1 MIGEIDMDLGIKDK
15 VVLITAASKGLGFAI
30 AEAMLAEGAQVAIS
44 SRSEVGI
51 KKAAGDLSQNGKYDV
66 FSVAADLSVR
76 EDVTRLMDEVLN
88 HFGQIDILV
97 CNTGGPKTA
106 DFTDTGYEDWMSGLE
121 MMLFPV
127 LEMTKRAIPKMQENK
142 WGRIIF
148 MTSTWVKQPRKSGV
162 ISTMARSAISGL
174 SKHLSNE
181 LAKDNI
187 LVNQVLPG
195 PTWTDRSREIT
206 ARLAKQRG
214 VPVETIKA
222 EIAEEI
228 PLGRYGQAEEIA
240 NAVLFMSSERAAFI
254 TGAALQVDGGQ
265 IKSTF

>member
-1 MIGEIDMDLGIKDK
+1 MDLGINGK
-15 VVLITAASKGLGFAI
+15 VVLVTAASKGLGYAV
-30 AEAMLAEGAQVAIS
+30 AEAMLAEGASVAIS
-44 SRSEVGI
+44 SRSKESI
-51 KKAAGDLSQNGKYDV
+51 KKAAEELSQGGKYDV
-66 FSVAADLSVR
+66 FSVAADLSNQDEV
-76 EDVTRLMDEVLN
+76 ERLMDQVLH
-88 HFGQIDILV
+88 HFGQVDILI
-97 CNTGGPKTA
+97 CNTGGPKTSDFVDTA
-106 DFTDTGYEDWMSGLE
+106 DGDWKDGMD

-127 LEMTKRAIPKMQENK
+127 LQMTKRVIPKMKENK

-181 LAKDNI
+181 LASDNI

-195 PTWTDRSREIT
+195 PTWTDRSKEIT
-206 ARLAKQRG
+206 RRLSEARG
-214 VPVETIKA
+214 VPVEVIKE

-228 PLGRYGQAEEIA
+228 PLGRYGTADEIA
-240 NAVLFMSSERAAFI
+240 NAVTFLASEKASFI

-265 IKSTF
+265 IKATI

>member
-1 MIGEIDMDLGIKDK
+1 MDLGVKDK
-15 VVLITAASKGLGFAI
+15 VVLVTAASKGLGYAV
-30 AEAMLAEGAQVAIS
+30 AESLLEEGARVAIS
-44 SRSEVGI
+44 SRNEEGI
-51 KKAAGDLSQNGKYDV
+51 KKAAEKLSKVGKYDV
-66 FSVAADLSVR
+66 FYVAADLSIHD
-76 EDVTRLMDEVLN
+76 DVSRMMDQVLN
-88 HFGQIDILV
+88 HFGQVDILI
-97 CNTGGPKTA
+97 CNTGGPKTS
-106 DFTDTGYEDWMSGLE
+106 DFVCTAYDDWKSGLD

-127 LEMTKRAIPKMQENK
+127 LEMTKRVIPKMKENK
-142 WGRIIF
+142 WGRIIY

-195 PTWTDRSREIT
+195 PTWTDRSKEIT
-206 ARLAKQRG
+206 ARLAEQRG
-214 VPVETIKA
+214 VPVEIIKA

-240 NAVLFMSSERAAFI
+240 NAVVFLASEKASFI
-254 TGAALQVDGGQ
+254 TGASLQVDGGQ
-265 IKSTF
+265 IKSTV

>member
-1 MIGEIDMDLGIKDK
+1 MDLGIKNK
-15 VVLITAASKGLGFAI
+15 VVLITAASKGLGYAV
-30 AEAMLAEGAQVAIS
+30 AESMLQEGARVAIS
-44 SRSEVGI
+44 SRSEASI
-51 KKAAGDLSQNGKYDV
+51 RSAAETLSQNGKYDV
-66 FSVAADLSVR
+66 FYVPADLANK
-76 EDVTRLMDEVLN
+76 DEVDQMMDKVLC
-88 HFGQIDILV
+88 HFGQIDILI

-106 DFTDTGYEDWMSGLE
+106 DFVNTGYEDWKSGLD

-127 LEMTKRAIPKMQENK
+127 LKMTERVIPKMKENK

-181 LAKDNI
+181 LAEDNI

-206 ARLAKQRG
+206 ARLANQRG
-214 VPVETIKA
+214 VPVEIIKA

-228 PLGRYGQAEEIA
+228 PLGRYGKAEEIA
-240 NAVLFMSSERAAFI
+240 NSVVFLASERSKYI
-254 TGAALQVDGGQ
+254 TGKTLTVDGGL
-265 IKSTF
+265 ID